1 MKTKFTITKFYLVL
15 FALMLFISGKSAFS
29 QNNSI
34 NNGNGKLWEKNQNT
48 GNIFNT
54 GLTNYVGIGTEN
66 PTSPLEVHG
75 KVLADSIQVNNYIV
89 ADSMHVRSL
98 RVGDNSLWIGGTGP
112 WTPGGWGGT
121 DMIASDNGQIGFFN
135 WPMNTLQD
143 IDNISV
149 AIGGLPLQKLSIN
162 DFDFNP
168 VYTSF
173 SNLATNSGP
182 FTLPLVT
189 DGFLVGIA
197 ADGTAELMQ
206 QENRA
211 IRIFTNNGA
220 DNEQRMIISHDAT
233 TNVPRV
239 GIGMN
244 NLLEPRTFLHI
255 GQDINET
262 GLGYRDWMDVGALVV
277 GEKSNNMY
285 FGFSETDH
293 ILNWGSELSMQNQN
307 RIRFINSSGDVA
319 VQSGSQD
326 GLEIARMVSDGTT
339 GRMGIGD
346 FFTIAEDPTQVL
358 DVIGN
363 ARLRDLPLLPEFH
376 DETLTRCVVVDDDGV
391 LHWRS
396 FDGSG
401 TGGSLG
407 NICAGPTSNPLLN
420 DWEIPLNN
428 QNFVFSGQGAFGT
441 NSVGIGIP
449 DCQPTAKLDV
459 LINTGELQSVGIRGT
474 SSLSTGQ
481 IGIEGNALDGAKQI
495 GVRGYA
501 LDCGEGSHSCGVQG
515 DAISNTILEATY
527 NFGGHFFARN
537 GNVNIGVFGRGAS
550 TGLAERNY
558 GSKFSADNAET
569 NYAGYFEAPSEDP
582 NSVHN
587 FGVYAICPPNPD
599 DLGVEFNWAGYFV
612 GSVHVE
618 GNITYTGNCNDVS
631 DQQFKQDV
639 HDYAGGIDAIRDLR
653 PVNFY
658 FDTVNYDLNFPTDMQ
673 YGLIAQE
680 VEPILPNLV
689 SNQMIPEK
697 FDTAG
702 NVISESIQYKG
713 LDYVQITPI
722 LIQAV
727 KELDENI
734 SVLLKMPEVP
744 VLIEP
749 QNNIN
754 VKYGTKLEF
763 KWHKSENTQYYI
775 FELAYD
781 PGMTDT
787 YYSYNI
793 NDTTTKVLFTLTTDT
808 TIYWAVRAVNSY
820 AESDYSEVRS
830 LNYMAGFVKSTSQSY
845 AELSDIN
852 MKTDIVHIEDALA
865 KTMTLQGVSFSW
877 DTINNPNRNLSEG
890 THLGLIAQEVQPVFP
905 EVVST
910 DANGYLYIDYSSLV
924 PVLIESVKD
933 LKYINDSLNQRLN
946 DMETRIDNIEQF
958 LNDDLG
964 DVQMKNSNNP
974 AFQQEVTLE
983 NTKAIVLNQNV
994 PNPFKEQTTI
1004 SFQIPD
1010 IISSAKI
1017 VFIDNLGNILKQV
1030 EINDRGYGELIVYAH
1045 DLSAG
1050 HYTYYLVAD
1059 GNTIKSKRMVLTR

>member
-1 MKTKFTITKFYLVL
+1 MMNRIFIVMLVTL
-15 FALMLFISGKSAFS
+15 LYIPMGSIYA
-29 QNNSI
+29 QNNSE

-66 PTSPLEVHG
+66 PTSSLEVNG

-98 RVGDNSLWIGGTGP
+98 RVGENSLWIGGTPPGQF
-112 WTPGGWGGT
+112 GGWGT
-121 DMIASDNGQIGFFN
+121 SDMIASDNGQIGFFN
-135 WPMNTLQD
+135 WPMGSLQE
-143 IDNISV
+143 IDDISV

-162 DFDFNP
+162 DFDNTP

-197 ADGTAELMQ
+197 DDGTAELRQ

-211 IRIFTNNGA
+211 IRIFTNEGLL
-220 DNEQRMIISHDAT
+220 NEQRMIISHDAT
-233 TNVPRV
+233 INVPRV

-244 NLLEPRTFLHI
+244 NLSEPRTFLHM

-262 GLGYRDWMDVGALVV
+262 GTGYRNWMNVGELVV
-277 GEKSNNMY
+277 GEKSINMY
-285 FGFSETDH
+285 FGLSDNNFRDH
-293 ILNWGSELSMQNQN
+293 IINWGSELSLQNEN
-307 RIRFINSSGDVA
+307 IVRFVNTSGNDL
-319 VQSGSQD
+319 VQSGSPD

-346 FFTIAEDPTQVL
+346 FFTIPDNPTQVL

-363 ARLRDLPLLPEFH
+363 ARLRELPDVVWQ
-376 DETLTRCVVVDDDGV
+376 DESLTRCVVVDDDGV

-396 FDGSG
+396 FNGSITGSTLGNQCDGS
-401 TGGSLG
+401 LL
-407 NICAGPTSNPLLN
+407 NPLLV
-420 DWEIPLNN
+420 DWEIPLDNH
-428 QNFVFSGQGAFGT
+428 NFVFSGQGA
-441 NSVGIGIP
+441 NNNRVGIGIAN
-449 DCQPTAKLDV
+449 CQPSAKLDV
-459 LINTGELQSVGIRGT
+459 LMNSGETGAIALKAVVEDGDIYQVGIYGQSTT
-474 SSLSTGQ
+474 SSPLP
-481 IGIEGNALDGAKQI
+481 IGI
-495 GVRGYA
+495 GVAGISQY
-501 LDCGEGSHSCGVQG
+501 SNINVGVAG
-515 DAISNTILEATY
+515 TARDAIPAIMDGTY
-527 NFGGHFFARN
+527 NFGGRFMADY
-537 GNVNIGVFGRGAS
+537 GRI
-550 TGLAERNY
+550 
-558 GSKFSADNAET
+558 NA
-569 NYAGYFEAPSEDP
+569 AGYFHAPSLDP

-599 DLGVEFNWAGYFV
+599 ASGVEFNWAGYFV

-631 DQQFKQDV
+631 DQQFKQNV
-639 HDYAGGIDAIRDLR
+639 HDYAGGINAIRELR
-653 PVNFY
+653 PVTY
-658 FDTVNYDLNFPTDMQ
+658 YYDTANYHLNFPTDKQ

-680 VEPILPNLV
+680 VEPFLPDLV
-689 SNQMIPEK
+689 SNQMIPAK

-763 KWHKSENTQYYI
+763 KWHKSENTLYYI

-781 PGMTDT
+781 PSMTDT

-793 NDTTTKVLFTLTTDT
+793 NDTITKVLFTLTADT

-852 MKTDIVHIEDALA
+852 MKTDIVNIEDALA

-933 LKYINDSLNQRLN
+933 LKYINDSLNQKLN
-946 DMETRIDNIEQF
+946 DLETRLDNIEQ
-958 LNDDLG
+958 LIYEELG
-964 DVQMKNSNNP
+964 DVQMKNTNNP

-983 NTKAIVLNQNV
+983 NTKSIVLNQNV

-1010 IISSAKI
+1010 NITSAKI

-1059 GNTIKSKRMVLTR
+1059 GNTIESKRMVLTR